1 MTRGAIIV
9 GAGPVGLML
18 AGELTLAGVDV
29 AIYEKLGAPSGES
42 RGVGF
47 TRRAAEVFDQRGLLD
62 RFGEVEWAQGH
73 FGGVR
78 IDFTKLE
85 ENHFSV
91 RGIPQFRTE
100 EMLAGW
106 LTDLGVPI
114 RRGHEVV
121 EIRQT
126 EDDVRVVF
134 DGPDGRGEDTAHYLV
149 GCDGGRSI
157 VRQQA
162 GIEFPG
168 WAATRG
174 MLMADVVGAEI
185 RPRPIGE
192 RVPGGM
198 VMAMHLEDGVVRVV
212 IHEEG
217 ISPLHSK
224 ENLTFGEVADAW
236 ERMTGESLH
245 GERHRWAS
253 SFTNAFRQAAT
264 YRLGRV
270 FVAGDAAH
278 VHLPAGAQG
287 LGVGVQDAVNLGW
300 KLGAAINGWAPE
312 GLLDTYHSE
321 RHPVGQRLL
330 CNTRAQGA
338 LYLGG
343 DELDPLR
350 TVLRELVDYPV
361 VANYLASMVSG
372 LEIQYD
378 MGVEGPPL
386 VGRRMPPDTELDLR
400 DGHRVRVANLL
411 RSARGVLVTTGH
423 DVGQAGGWADRV
435 DVVAGT
441 WVDGGR
447 AAPPEAV
454 LMRPDGYVAWAS
466 GTETNTATNTETSAE
481 TGLDTALTR
490 WFGVASTAEG
500 RRPAA

>member
-1 MTRGAIIV
+1 MTRDVIIV

-29 AIYEKLGAPSGES
+29 AIYERLAAPSGES

-62 RFGEVEWAQGH
+62 RFGEVQWAQGH

-78 IDFTKLE
+78 IDFDQLE

-100 EMLAGW
+100 EMLASW
-106 LTDLGVPI
+106 LADLGVPI

-121 EIRQT
+121 DVAQT
-126 EDDVRVVF
+126 DDGVRVVF
-134 DGPDGRGEDTAHYLV
+134 DGPDGRGADTADYLV

-157 VRQQA
+157 VRTLA

-174 MLMADVVGAEI
+174 MLMADVVGADI

-198 VMAMHLEDGVVRVV
+198 VMAMHLEDGVVRIV

-217 ISPLHSK
+217 ISPLHNK
-224 ENLTFGEVADAW
+224 ADLTFADVADAW
-236 ERMTGESLH
+236 LRMTGEDLR
-245 GERHRWAS
+245 GERYRWAS
-253 SFTNAFRQAAT
+253 SFTNAFRQAAE
-264 YRLGRV
+264 YRRGRV

-300 KLGAAINGWAPE
+300 KLAAAVNGWAPD
-312 GLLDTYHSE
+312 GLLDTYHTE

-330 CNTRAQGA
+330 RNTRAQGV

-350 TVLRELVDYPV
+350 TVLGELVAHPS
-361 VANYLASMVSG
+361 VANHLAAMVSG
-372 LEIQYD
+372 LDIHYD
-378 MGVEGPPL
+378 MGCSGHPL
-386 VGRRMPPDTELDLR
+386 TGLRLAPDTGLDLP
-400 DGHRVRVANLL
+400 DGTRVRVADLL
-411 RSARGVLVTTGH
+411 RSAHGVLIGTGEDTGAHAEEAAGWGGRVDTVTGAW
-423 DVGQAGGWADRV
+423 AGGSERL
-435 DVVAGT
+435 
-441 WVDGGR
+441 
-447 AAPPEAV
+447 PSAV
-454 LMRPDGYVAWAS
+454 LLRPDGYVAWAAP
-466 GTETNTATNTETSAE
+466 GDDDLA
-481 TGLDTALTR
+481 TALTR
-490 WFGVASTAEG
+490 WFGAPSAATAR